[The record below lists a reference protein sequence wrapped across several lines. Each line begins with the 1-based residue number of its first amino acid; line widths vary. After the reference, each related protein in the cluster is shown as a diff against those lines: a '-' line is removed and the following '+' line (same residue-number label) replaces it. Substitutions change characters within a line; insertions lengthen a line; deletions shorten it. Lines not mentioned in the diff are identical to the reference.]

1 MRVTMRNW
9 QPAAGSR
16 YQDQTRTAAPGSEAE
31 RASGIPV
38 QTETAATVISV
49 RKTQHRMIFISLS
62 ADRYRI
68 RPAF

>member
-38 QTETAATVISV
+38 QTETEIGRAHV
-49 RKTQHRMIFISLS
+49 
-62 ADRYRI
+62 
-68 RPAF
+68 